1 MFPSHEDQM
10 LHQTFD
16 DFATNRTQ
24 THRTLWWGR
33 QLLWA
38 CCLVGLL
45 ASLEISTAHAQDK
58 LEKLKEGEQVEVFFL
73 NEWQPGVVIATD
85 KKGNARVEFEFAAAK
100 QTQDFLRA
108 AIRRPYENGA
118 IVATRTYKDKSG
130 KHSIVAAV
138 IAITDTEVRLRKSDM
153 TEKDLPLT
161 SLSDADQKYLQGLIK
176 KGLPKKKKLPLKRS
190 PSARTWTLSSG
201 ETVDGDF
208 VELKGTQVV
217 IRQSDGSEKQLAMG
231 MLSPTDRSYA
241 IQKAAD
247 GAIAGANST
256 QGNLNMPGDIGPS
269 DMGPSD
275 DDKLM
280 ANDIGA
286 AEAEAPSSSSPPA
299 KALKAQLLKEDR
311 WGFELDAIDRVPV
324 VDRID
329 LGQLRSFP
337 SSVVTSD
344 GSKMILHSGSGQSEF
359 AFADLTT
366 GKVSTKNQKVRSIPK
381 AISPSGKYYA
391 GTKSHSNDFEWSIFE
406 TESGNSVWSDW
417 TPYGMGRD
425 VIHTQFLDDEH
436 VVTVSLY
443 GDLGVWNIN
452 TKKIVWWIKMRSTCI
467 PAVSP
472 GGKYIV
478 IHTDDRL
485 IVLVGATG
493 KVVSQIAS
501 NPVGIRILAIDDSC
515 QRLAGIGNG
524 LARFWNLNDGK
535 IVTEFGIAS
544 AVLDPSIAIW
554 LTPTQVAVGGTKMQ
568 RLMGQFDLVDITIS
582 GSASCFYTSASHESA
597 CNGFLPFSVPQA
609 GKSLM
614 LNPKLPS
621 DPMNATAEQFL
632 SNLGI
637 NLEPGS
643 PVQIELNVGPSVDR
657 PTELKHLTKL
667 LTNAGFRVV
676 ESGGKATFVA
686 NMRESKNYD
695 QLELKDLPD
704 EAFKPTRDL
713 ILKQGDTIVWRATK
727 DIFGFEKG
735 NVWSGYVIPS
745 VIRIPKQ
752 PAPCFVINGTGEWG
766 RAAAF
771 KRDYSEGIRSSVS
784 IR

>member
-1 MFPSHEDQM
+1 M

-16 DFATNRTQ
+16 DFATNRVDASQ
-24 THRTLWWGR
+24 KLWWVR

-73 NEWQPGVVIATD
+73 NEWQPGVVVATD

-190 PSARTWTLSSG
+190 PNARTWTLSSG

-208 VELKGTQVV
+208 VELKGNQVV

-247 GAIAGANST
+247 GAIAGANSA

-275 DDKLM
+275 DDNLM
-280 ANDIGA
+280 AKDIGA
-286 AEAEAPSSSSPPA
+286 AEVEAPSSSSPPS
-299 KALKAQLLKEDR
+299 KALKAQLLTEDR
-311 WGFELDAIDRVPV
+311 WGFEPDAIDRAKV

-329 LGQLRSFP
+329 LGQLQNFP

-344 GSKMILHSGSGQSEF
+344 GSKMLAYSGSGKSEF
-359 AFADLTT
+359 TFIDLTT
-366 GKVSTKNQKVRSIPK
+366 GKISKKNQNVRCIPK

-391 GTKSHSNDFEWSIFE
+391 GVESNSNSFEWSIFE
-406 TESGNSVWSDW
+406 TETGKSIWNEW
-417 TPYGMGRD
+417 TPYGVGRD
-425 VIHTQFLDDEH
+425 VMHTQFLDDEH
-436 VVTVSLY
+436 LVTVSPN
-443 GDLGVWNIN
+443 GDLGVWSMN
-452 TKKIVWWIKMRSTCI
+452 TKKIVWWINMRATCI

-478 IHTDDRL
+478 IHTNDRL
-485 IVLVGATG
+485 VVLVGATG
-493 KVVSQIAS
+493 KVVSQMAS

-515 QRLAGIGNG
+515 QRLAGLGNG

-535 IVTEFGIAS
+535 IVSEFGIAS
-544 AVLDPSIAIW
+544 AVLDPTIAIW
-554 LTPTQVAVGGTKMQ
+554 LTPTQVAVGGTKTQ
-568 RLMGQFDLVDITIS
+568 RLMGQFDLVDISIS
-582 GSASCFYTSASHESA
+582 GSASCFYTSSSHESA
-597 CNGFLPFSVPQA
+597 CNGFLPFS
-609 GKSLM
+609 SLQGGTS
-614 LNPKLPS
+614 LVLTPKLPS

-643 PVQIELNVGPSVDR
+643 PVQIELNVGPNVDR

-667 LTNAGFRVV
+667 LTKAGFRVV

-686 NMRESKNYD
+686 NMREPKKYD
-695 QLELKDLPD
+695 QVDLKDLPD

-713 ILKQGDTIVWRATK
+713 ILKQGDAIVWRATK
-727 DIFGFEKG
+727 DIYGFEKG
-735 NVWSGYVIPS
+735 NVWADYVIPA
-745 VIRIPKQ
+745 VLRIPKQ
-752 PAPCFVINGTGEWG
+752 PAPCFVLSGTNEW
-766 RAAAF
+766 RPAVAF

>member
-1 MFPSHEDQM
+1 M
-10 LHQTFD
+10 LHHTFD
-16 DFATNRTQ
+16 YFAPAQTHTNRA
-24 THRTLWWGR
+24 LWWGR
-33 QLLWA
+33 QFLWA
-38 CCLVGLL
+38 CCWCWFLT
-45 ASLEISTAHAQDK
+45 SLNTSTALAQDK
-58 LEKLKEGEQVEVFFL
+58 LEKLKEGEQVEVYFL

-138 IAITDTEVRLRKSDM
+138 IAITDTQVRLRKSDM
-153 TEKDLPLT
+153 TEKDMPLT

-176 KGLPKKKKLPLKRS
+176 KGLAKKKKLPLKRS
-190 PSARTWTLSSG
+190 SSARTWTLSSG

-208 VELKGTQVV
+208 VELKGGQVV
-217 IRQSDGSEKQLAMG
+217 IRQSDGSQKQLALG
-231 MLSPTDRSYA
+231 MLSPGDRSYA
-241 IQKAAD
+241 IQKAAAV
-247 GAIAGANST
+247 GLANANSA

-269 DMGPSD
+269 DIGSSD
-275 DDKLM
+275 DDNLM
-280 ANDIGA
+280 AGDVDTT
-286 AEAEAPSSSSPPA
+286 EVESQSSAPPA
-299 KALKAQLLKEDR
+299 KELKAQLLKDDR
-311 WGFELDAIDRVPV
+311 WGFEPDAINRAQV

-329 LGQLRSFP
+329 LGQLQNFP

-344 GSKMILHSGSGQSEF
+344 GRKMLAYSGSGKSEF
-359 AFADLTT
+359 TLVDLTS
-366 GKVSTKNQKVRSIPK
+366 GKVSKKTQKVRSIPK

-391 GTKSHSNDFEWSIFE
+391 GVESPSSNFEWSISE
-406 TESGNSVWSDW
+406 TETGKSIWNEW
-417 TPYGMGRD
+417 TPYGVGRD
-425 VIHTQFLDDEH
+425 VMHSQFLDDEH
-436 VVTVSLY
+436 LVTVSLY
-443 GDLGVWNIN
+443 GDLGVWSIN
-452 TKKIVWWIKMRSTCI
+452 TKKIVWWIKMRATCI

-472 GGKYIV
+472 GGKYLV

-485 IVLVGATG
+485 VVLVGATG

-501 NPVGIRILAIDDSC
+501 NPVGIRILAVDDSC

-568 RLMGQFDLVDITIS
+568 RLMGQFDLVDISIS
-582 GSASCFYTSASHESA
+582 GSASCFFTSSSHESA
-597 CNGFLPFSVPQA
+597 CNGFLPFS
-609 GKSLM
+609 SLQGGTSLV

-643 PVQIELNVGPSVDR
+643 PVQIELNAGPNVDR

-667 LTNAGFRVV
+667 LTKAGFRVV

-686 NMRESKNYD
+686 NMRESKNYNQVD
-695 QLELKDLPD
+695 LKDLTD

-713 ILKQGDTIVWRATK
+713 ILKQGDAIVWRATK

-735 NVWSGYVIPS
+735 NVWSDYVIPS

-752 PAPCFVINGTGEWG
+752 PAPCFILTGTGEWG

-784 IR
+784 VR

>member
-1 MFPSHEDQM
+1 M

-16 DFATNRTQ
+16 DFATNRVYATQ
-24 THRTLWWGR
+24 TLWWGR

-45 ASLEISTAHAQDK
+45 VSLEISTTHAQDK

-73 NEWQPGVVIATD
+73 NEWLPGVVIATD

-153 TEKDLPLT
+153 TEKDMPLT

-176 KGLPKKKKLPLKRS
+176 KGLTKKKKLPLKRAPNS
-190 PSARTWTLSSG
+190 RTWTFSTG

-208 VELKGTQVV
+208 VELKGDQVV
-217 IRQSDGSEKQLAMG
+217 IRQSDGSEKQLDLI
-231 MLSPTDRSYA
+231 MLSQTDKRYA
-241 IQKAAD
+241 IQKAA
-247 GAIAGANST
+247 AGGLADANSAP
-256 QGNLNMPGDIGPS
+256 GNLNMPGDIGPS
-269 DMGPSD
+269 DD
-275 DDKLM
+275 DNLM
-280 ANDIGA
+280 AGDVAGTGD
-286 AEAEAPSSSSPPA
+286 ESPSSSSPPA

-311 WGFELDAIDRVPV
+311 WGFEPDAIDRVNV

-329 LGQLRSFP
+329 LGQLQNFP

-344 GSKMILHSGSGQSEF
+344 GSKMLIYSGSGKSEF
-359 AFADLTT
+359 TLVDLTS
-366 GKVSTKNQKVRSIPK
+366 GKISKKNQKVRSIPK
-381 AISPSGKYYA
+381 TISPSGKYYA
-391 GTKSHSNDFEWSIFE
+391 GVESNSSNFEWSIFE
-406 TESGNSVWSDW
+406 TETGKNIWNEW
-417 TPYGMGRD
+417 TPYGVGRD
-425 VIHTQFLDDEH
+425 VMHTQFLDDEH
-436 VVTVSLY
+436 LVTVSPY
-443 GDLGVWNIN
+443 GDLGVWSIN
-452 TKKIVWWIKMRSTCI
+452 TKKIVWWIKMRATCI

-485 IVLVGATG
+485 VVLVGTTG

-501 NPVGIRILAIDDSC
+501 NPVGIRILAVDDTC

-535 IVTEFGIAS
+535 IVSEFGIAS
-544 AVLDPSIAIW
+544 AVLDPTIAIW

-568 RLMGQFDLVDITIS
+568 HAMGQFDLVDISIS
-582 GSASCFYTSASHESA
+582 GSASCFYTSSSHESA
-597 CNGFLPFSVPQA
+597 CNGFLPFSSFQV
-609 GKSLM
+609 GTSLV

-643 PVQIELNVGPSVDR
+643 PVQIELNVGLNVDR

-667 LTNAGFRVV
+667 LTKAGFRVV

-695 QLELKDLPD
+695 QVDLKDLTD
-704 EAFKPTRDL
+704 EAFKPKRDL
-713 ILKQGDTIVWRATK
+713 ILKQGDAIVWRATK

-735 NVWSGYVIPS
+735 NVWSGYVIPA

-752 PAPCFVINGTGEWG
+752 PAPCFVLNGTNEWG

>member
-1 MFPSHEDQM
+1 MQ
-10 LHQTFD
+10 HQTFD
-16 DFATNRTQ
+16 CFAPVRTHTNRP
-24 THRTLWWGR
+24 LWLVR

-38 CCLVGLL
+38 CCWFWFL
-45 ASLEISTAHAQDK
+45 ASLAPSSAHAQDK

-73 NEWQPGVVIATD
+73 NEWQPGVVVATD

-108 AIRRPYENGA
+108 AIRRPHENGA

-153 TEKDLPLT
+153 TEKDMPLT

-176 KGLPKKKKLPLKRS
+176 KGLAKKKKLPLKRA
-190 PSARTWTLSSG
+190 PIARTWTLSSG

-208 VELKGTQVV
+208 VELKGGQVV
-217 IRQSDGSEKQLAMG
+217 IRQSDGSEKQLDLI
-231 MLSPTDRSYA
+231 MLSQTDKRYA
-241 IQKAAD
+241 IQKAA
-247 GAIAGANST
+247 AGGLAATNSA
-256 QGNLNMPGDIGPS
+256 QGNLKMPGDIGPS
-269 DMGPSD
+269 DD
-275 DDKLM
+275 DNLM
-280 ANDIGA
+280 AGDVTGTGD
-286 AEAEAPSSSSPPA
+286 ESPSSSSTPA

-311 WGFELDAIDRVPV
+311 WGFEPDAIDRAKV

-329 LGQLRSFP
+329 LGQLQNFP

-344 GSKMILHSGSGQSEF
+344 GRKMLAYSGSGKSEF
-359 AFADLTT
+359 TLVDLTS
-366 GKVSTKNQKVRSIPK
+366 GKVSKKTQKVRSIPK

-391 GTKSHSNDFEWSIFE
+391 GVESSSSNFEWSIFE
-406 TESGNSVWSDW
+406 TETGKSIWNEW
-417 TPYGMGRD
+417 TPYGVGRD
-425 VIHTQFLDDEH
+425 VMHAQFLDDEH
-436 VVTVSLY
+436 LVTVSLY
-443 GDLGVWNIN
+443 GDLGVWSIN
-452 TKKIVWWIKMRSTCI
+452 TKKLVWWIKMRATCI

-472 GGKYIV
+472 GGKYLV

-485 IVLVGATG
+485 VVLVGATG

-501 NPVGIRILAIDDSC
+501 NPVGIRILAVDDSC

-568 RLMGQFDLVDITIS
+568 RLMGQFDLVDISIS
-582 GSASCFYTSASHESA
+582 GSASCFYTSTNHESA
-597 CNGFLPFSVPQA
+597 CNGFLPFSLPQ
-609 GKSLM
+609 GGTSLV

-621 DPMNATAEQFL
+621 DPMNAIAEQFV

-637 NLEPGS
+637 DLQPGS
-643 PVQIELNVGPSVDR
+643 PVQIELNVGPNVDR
-657 PTELKHLTKL
+657 MNELKKLTTRLTK
-667 LTNAGFRVV
+667 AGFRVV

-695 QLELKDLPD
+695 QVDLKDLPD

-713 ILKQGDTIVWRATK
+713 ILKQGDAIVWRATK
-727 DIFGFEKG
+727 DILGLEKG
-735 NVWSGYVIPS
+735 NVWSDYVIPS

-752 PAPCFVINGTGEWG
+752 PAPCFILTGTGEWG